1 MSKLSAQY
9 ENPIDAFLLRG
20 VELISEPLH
29 CMGVTPNMVTTAS
42 LIAGM
47 GAAYTLKER
56 KYELSA
62 ILTVLAY
69 FLDCADGYMARKYK
83 QTSNFGDW
91 YDHVSD
97 FVKLLSLLFVMYK
110 LDKRKFYQVVPVMI
124 VTGLLSF
131 IHLGCQEKVYGQ
143 NESST
148 LAVTTKL
155 CPGDPNKSIRYT
167 KYIGCGTLTL
177 VIVLST
183 LYFKK

>member
-1 MSKLSAQY
+1 MSKLSTKY
-9 ENPIDAFLLRG
+9 ENPIDNILMKG
-20 VELISEPLH
+20 VELMSEPLH

-42 LIAGM
+42 LVAGM
-47 GAAYTLKER
+47 GAAYTLNDH

-62 ILTVLAY
+62 LLTILAY
-69 FLDCADGYMARKYK
+69 FLDCADGYMARKYE

-91 YDHVSD
+91 YDHISD
-97 FVKLLSLLFVMYK
+97 VVKLLSLLFVMYK
-110 LDKRKFYQVVPVMI
+110 IDKRKFYQVVPFMI
-124 VTGLLSF
+124 VASLLSF
-131 IHLGCQEKVYGQ
+131 IHLGCQERVYGQ

-155 CPGDPNKSIRYT
+155 CPGDPHKSIKYT
-167 KYIGCGTLTL
+167 RYIGCGTFTL